1 MELNEEQNIAA
12 NHINGPCLVVAVPG
26 SGKTRTIVER
36 TARLVEGGADERKIL
51 SITFTNKAA
60 DEMKFRICDRLGV
73 DRSRSFI
80 GTFHAFCVQAIRRFG
95 DRIGYTP
102 KFTIADD
109 KDQKDLINQ
118 VARRMGIKLEK
129 GIISLVAIA
138 INKHR
143 EAIEEDDDDLL
154 DALQGDKTLVN
165 IANGYVEYLHDSNM
179 LDFSSILTE
188 MVRLLQEEKEVADRI
203 NKRFDYVQVDEVQD
217 TNYAQFYI
225 AEKIT
230 AGHNNLVMVGDTDQN
245 IFGWRGSRI
254 ENIDDY
260 LIRHP
265 DCKVIHLHKNYR
277 STPEIVK
284 VAGKLIE
291 HNQKRLSDK
300 FETVNDSG
308 TDVRC
313 VQYYNQLD
321 EADAISEKIRDLA
334 SNGVKY
340 KDVAILYR
348 MNRMSEPLE
357 QSLTKNGIPYEVI
370 GGRSFY
376 DRKEIRDCLAMLR
389 LLSNPKD
396 GIAFHRVADL
406 TKGIGDVTIG
416 KIENLSQSENLSML
430 DACKEFTQ
438 PLKHSKIKVAL
449 SKIMEAY
456 EDLDASTPVA
466 KAADTLIEKF
476 DYENCLEKYDP
487 ENSFDRIEN
496 VRQLVDSAANF
507 SDQVDSIDRYLQV
520 VTLVTSGDKESGDK
534 VSLMSAHCSKGTEHI
549 FVALVGFEQGII
561 PHALA
566 IKERE
571 DGLEEER
578 RLAYVMMTRA
588 KKLLHISHCKKR
600 KQFRAK
606 YGAFH
611 KDCKPSQFL
620 YEAGLLVKGRD

>member
-1 MELNEEQNIAA
+1 
-12 NHINGPCLVVAVPG
+12 
-26 SGKTRTIVER
+26 
-36 TARLVEGGADERKIL
+36 
-51 SITFTNKAA
+51 
-60 DEMKFRICDRLGV
+60 
-73 DRSRSFI
+73 
-80 GTFHAFCVQAIRRFG
+80 
-95 DRIGYTP
+95 
-102 KFTIADD
+102 
-109 KDQKDLINQ
+109 
-118 VARRMGIKLEK
+118 
-129 GIISLVAIA
+129 
-138 INKHR
+138 
-143 EAIEEDDDDLL
+143 
-154 DALQGDKTLVN
+154 
-165 IANGYVEYLHDSNM
+165 
-179 LDFSSILTE
+179 
-188 MVRLLQEEKEVADRI
+188 
-203 NKRFDYVQVDEVQD
+203 
-217 TNYAQFYI
+217 
-225 AEKIT
+225 
-230 AGHNNLVMVGDTDQN
+230 
-245 IFGWRGSRI
+245 
-254 ENIDDY
+254 
-260 LIRHP
+260 
-265 DCKVIHLHKNYR
+265 VIHLHKNYR

-534 VSLMSAHCSKGTEHI
+534 VSLMSAHCSK
-549 FVALVGFEQGII
+549 
-561 PHALA
+561 
-566 IKERE
+566 
-571 DGLEEER
+571 
-578 RLAYVMMTRA
+578 
-588 KKLLHISHCKKR
+588 
-600 KQFRAK
+600 
-606 YGAFH
+606 
-611 KDCKPSQFL
+611 
-620 YEAGLLVKGRD
+620 